1 MVAMVWKFGI
11 ALGVM
16 AILVASVGC
25 ATPTM
30 RYVEAIDSSSDSVKF
45 LYSQKTD
52 EDYWEQGII
61 ECRLEGDEL
70 TECRRLEVEYR

>member
-1 MVAMVWKFGI
+1 MVWKIVI
-11 ALGVM
+11 ALVL
-16 AILVASVGC
+16 ASSLVVSVGC

-30 RYVEAIDSSSDSVKF
+30 RYIETVDSSSDSVKF

-52 EDYWEQGII
+52 EEEWEQGII